1 VNYFD
6 HNDRKNADARIRAQ
20 IHNAERAKSRDFDGT
35 LLMSKY
41 DTLARCRE
49 AHAIACGLDRM
60 DAPTARVVMH
70 VFEHYRTRTNPHAV
84 REPRCEFSAN
94 RAMAGGR

>member
-1 VNYFD
+1 MNYFD

-35 LLMSKY
+35 LLM
-41 DTLARCRE
+41 
-49 AHAIACGLDRM
+49 
-60 DAPTARVVMH
+60 TAREVWRARIGGAIKAYAPQSIMPP
-70 VFEHYRTRTNPHAV
+70 RA

>member
-20 IHNAERAKSRDFDGT
+20 IHNAERAKAKDFDGT
-35 LLMSKY
+35 LVMAKWEVIQSRKAAMRVLTGDY
-41 DTLARCRE
+41 FATAP
-49 AHAIACGLDRM
+49 
-60 DAPTARVVMH
+60 DA
-70 VFEHYRTRTNPHAV
+70 

>member
-20 IHNAERAKSRDFDGT
+20 IHNAERAKAKDFDGT
-35 LLMSKY
+35 LTMSKY
-41 DTLARCRE
+41 DLQARCVESLVISGRLVIGKPRRWSGGDVQLQNLARE
-49 AHAIACGLDRM
+49 AASL
-60 DAPTARVVMH
+60 
-70 VFEHYRTRTNPHAV
+70 